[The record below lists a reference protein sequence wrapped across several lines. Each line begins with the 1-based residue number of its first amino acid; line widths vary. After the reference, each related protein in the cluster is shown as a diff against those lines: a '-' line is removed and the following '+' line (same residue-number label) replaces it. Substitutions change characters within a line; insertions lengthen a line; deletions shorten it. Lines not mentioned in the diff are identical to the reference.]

1 MKRIFEHPPEEQ
13 TGKRYWRSLG
23 ELSDTPEFRGWLE
36 REFPSGAAQLQG
48 DEWSRRGF
56 LKLMGASMALAGF
69 GLTSCRRPE
78 AHLVPF
84 TKSVEWAIP
93 GKALFYATAMPRR
106 TGALPLVV
114 TTHDGRPTKIDGNP
128 LHPASGGATD
138 VFAQASILDLYD
150 PARSKRFVEKGE
162 KDEKG
167 KKVENF
173 ERRDRFSFENYLAEL
188 RAKIAADGGA
198 GLAFLVEEVHSPT
211 RERLRAELLKV
222 YPRMRWCVY
231 DPLLT
236 EAQSFATQLSFGD
249 NVRLIP
255 RFERADVI
263 LALDSDFLDCG
274 EGDLAGVRAFSSRRR
289 VSAAKD
295 SMNRLYVVENR
306 FTLTGAMADH
316 RLRCPASQIPAF
328 TRALAGKIAAATK
341 DQGLASTIAT
351 LTEPANAMKF
361 DDQWLTE
368 CANDLM
374 AKPGASLVLAGSH
387 QPVVVQLMAYAIN
400 SALKN
405 VGATVIVREFV
416 RAPKTNSCLQL
427 AGEVNAG
434 RIKQLFIF
442 GGDPVYN
449 APKGLTIDRESH
461 APVDWPDLQKK
472 VPDVIRLGYYEDA
485 TSELSRWH
493 VPAAHYLEA
502 WGDALTS
509 DGAYL
514 AVQPMILPLFGGMSE
529 IELMNLLLGGPK
541 IEGPELVQETF
552 RASAPPGDFQAA
564 WSQLLRDGFASHV
577 ALKEKPPT
585 FNANNAGGVAHT
597 LWATASNP
605 TLDAPE
611 IVLTRSYSMDDGRY
625 INNGWLQE
633 LPDPV
638 TKLTWDNAALMSPVL
653 AKHLGVKSGD
663 LINIAITETTK
674 DANKN
679 PIRRELV
686 IAALISPGHADN
698 SISISLGYGRKKTGP
713 VGEEAGFNGFLL
725 RTSSNPHYIAV
736 DGKTVQAITVTTS
749 PTPKPTGTPTPAPSG
764 KQKQLH
770 TLGVYPLSIT
780 QDHWSIEG
788 RGLVREA
795 SIEKYREDPEFVKK
809 IAGDDHLPPK
819 LPSLYSHP
827 PLTADQQWGMSVD
840 LNVCT
845 GCSACIVAC
854 QSENNIPI
862 VGKLQVSHGR
872 AMHWLRLDRYYASA
886 KPFNQDRGEY
896 PEDPEMVHEP
906 MMCQHCENAPCETV
920 CPVNATVHSEDGLNV
935 MAYNRC
941 IGTRYCANNCPF
953 KVRRFNYFD
962 YNQRPIGKKKIGPIT
977 VFQEYLGPLT
987 EKGAPDTVKLQKN
1000 PNVTVRMRGVME
1012 KCTYCVQRIEE
1023 AKIAAKVRAG
1033 ASDKTLIP
1041 RDSFTSACAQACPTE
1056 AIVFGDVKDP
1066 ESRVSKMKMQD
1077 RNYRLLEYLNVKT
1090 RTSYLARIRN
1100 PNPKMPDAHKIGVA
1114 SLDHHGPTHAES
1126 SHAPKG
1132 QHDFNQHQH
1141 NEATPTPSSQPD
1153 HSHHD
1158 DAAPAASPSAT
1169 PEHQH

>member
-1 MKRIFEHPPEEQ
+1 
-13 TGKRYWRSLG
+13 
-23 ELSDTPEFRGWLE
+23 
-36 REFPSGAAQLQG
+36 
-48 DEWSRRGF
+48 
-56 LKLMGASMALAGF
+56 
-69 GLTSCRRPE
+69 
-78 AHLVPF
+78 
-84 TKSVEWAIP
+84 
-93 GKALFYATAMPRR
+93 MPRR

-173 ERRDRFSFENYLAEL
+173 ERRDRAYFENYLAEL
-188 RAKIAADGGA
+188 RTKIAADGGA

-249 NVRLIP
+249 NARLIP
-255 RFERADVI
+255 RFERADVV

-274 EGDLAGVRAFSSRRR
+274 EGDLAGIRAFSSRRR

-328 TRALAGKIAAATK
+328 TRALAGKIAVATK

-361 DDQWLTE
+361 DEQWLTE

-400 SALKN
+400 AALKN
-405 VGATVIVREFV
+405 VGATLIVREFT
-416 RAPKTNSCLQL
+416 RAPRTNSILQL
-427 AGEVNAG
+427 AGEMNAG

-461 APVDWPDLQKK
+461 APVDWPELQKK
-472 VPDVIRLGYYEDA
+472 VPDVVRLGYYEDA

-493 VPAAHYLEA
+493 VPAAHYLET
-502 WGDALTS
+502 WGDALTA

-529 IELMNLLLGGPK
+529 IELMNALLGR
-541 IEGPELVQETF
+541 PESRRAGTGAGNISRQRSSGGFPGGLVATCC
-552 RASAPPGDFQAA
+552 ATV
-564 WSQLLRDGFASHV
+564 LLRMSRSRRSRRRSTRTMPAAS
-577 ALKEKPPT
+577 LTRFGPPPP
-585 FNANNAGGVAHT
+585 
-597 LWATASNP
+597 NP

-611 IVLTRSYSMDDGRY
+611 IVLTRSYAMDDGRY

-653 AKHLGVKSGD
+653 AKHLGVETGD
-663 LINIAITETTK
+663 LINIAVTETTK
-674 DANKN
+674 DANKK
-679 PIRRELV
+679 PMRRELV

-736 DGKTVQAITVTTS
+736 DGKTIEAITVTTS
-749 PTPKPTGTPTPAPSG
+749 PTPQADGNSVHHPATPTSDG
-764 KQKQLH
+764 RRKQLH
-770 TLGVYPLSIT
+770 TLGKYALAIT

-827 PLTADQQWGMSVD
+827 PLDSRAAMGHERGPERLHRLQRLHRGLPEREQHPDRRQTPGEPRPRDALAAARS
-840 LNVCT
+840 LLRERERRSTRT
-845 GCSACIVAC
+845 GA
-854 QSENNIPI
+854 NIR
-862 VGKLQVSHGR
+862 K
-872 AMHWLRLDRYYASA
+872 
-886 KPFNQDRGEY
+886 N
-896 PEDPEMVHEP
+896 PEMVHEP

-977 VFQEYLGPLT
+977 VSR
-987 EKGAPDTVKLQKN
+987 N
-1000 PNVTVRMRGVME
+1000 
-1012 KCTYCVQRIEE
+1012 
-1023 AKIAAKVRAG
+1023 
-1033 ASDKTLIP
+1033 
-1041 RDSFTSACAQACPTE
+1041 TS
-1056 AIVFGDVKDP
+1056 GR
-1066 ESRVSKMKMQD
+1066 SRKKA
-1077 RNYRLLEYLNVKT
+1077 RRT
-1090 RTSYLARIRN
+1090 R
-1100 PNPKMPDAHKIGVA
+1100 
-1114 SLDHHGPTHAES
+1114 
-1126 SHAPKG
+1126 
-1132 QHDFNQHQH
+1132 
-1141 NEATPTPSSQPD
+1141 
-1153 HSHHD
+1153 
-1158 DAAPAASPSAT
+1158 
-1169 PEHQH
+1169 

>member
-1 MKRIFEHPPEEQ
+1 MKRVFEHPPEQ
-13 TGKRYWRSLG
+13 LTGKRYWRSLG

-36 REFPSGAAQLQG
+36 REFPAGAAQLEG
-48 DEWSRRGF
+48 DDWSRRGF

-84 TKSVEWAIP
+84 TKGVEWAIP
-93 GKALFYATAMPRR
+93 GKSLFYATAMPRR
-106 TGALPLVV
+106 TGAIPLVV

-138 VFAQASILDLYD
+138 AFAQASILDLYD

-162 KDEKG
+162 KTEGG
-167 KKVENF
+167 KKAENF
-173 ERRDRFSFENYLAEL
+173 ETRDRAAFEKYLTEL

-211 RERLRAELLKV
+211 RDRLRAELQKAF
-222 YPRMRWCVY
+222 PRMRWCVY

-236 EAQSFATQLSFGD
+236 EAQNFATQMSFGE
-249 NVRLIP
+249 NSRLIP
-255 RFERADVI
+255 RLDRADIV

-274 EGDLAGVRAFSSRRR
+274 DGDLAGVRAFSSRRR

-295 SMNRLYVVENR
+295 TMNRLYVVENR
-306 FTLTGAMADH
+306 YTLTGAMADH
-316 RLRCPASQIPAF
+316 RLRCPASQISAF
-328 TRALAGKIAAATK
+328 AFALAGKIAAATK
-341 DQGLASTIAT
+341 DSGLFTTIAT
-351 LTEPANAMKF
+351 LKAPEGAVEKF
-361 DDQWLTE
+361 DEQWLTE
-368 CANDLM
+368 VANDLL

-387 QPVVVQLMAYAIN
+387 QPVVVQFLVYAIN

-405 VGATVIVREFV
+405 IGTTLIIREFT
-416 RAPKTNSCLQL
+416 RHPKTNSILQL
-427 AGEVNAG
+427 AGEIGGG

-449 APKGLTIDRESH
+449 APRGITQDRETKG
-461 APVDWPDLQKK
+461 PVDWDDLQKR
-472 VPDVIRLGYYEDA
+472 VPDVVRLGHYEDA
-485 TSELSRWH
+485 TSVLSTWH

-502 WGDALTS
+502 WGDALTTE
-509 DGAYL
+509 GAYL
-514 AVQPMILPLFGGMSE
+514 AIQPMILPLFGGLSE
-529 IELMNLLLGGPK
+529 IELMNALLGAPK
-541 IEGPELVQETF
+541 VEGPELVQETF
-552 RASAPPGDFQAA
+552 RATAPPGDFATA
-564 WSQLLRDGFASHV
+564 WSRLLRDGFSSHV
-577 ALKEKPPT
+577 PLKEKPPA
-585 FNANNAGGVAHT
+585 FNANNAGGIAHT
-597 LWATASNP
+597 HWAPAPAP

-611 IVLTRSYSMDDGRY
+611 IVLVRSYAMDDGRY

-653 AKHLGVKSGD
+653 AKHLGVVTGD
-663 LINIAITETTK
+663 LVSIAITERGM
-674 DANKN
+674 DAQKKN
-679 PIRRELV
+679 IRRELV
-686 IAALISPGHADN
+686 IAVLISPGHADR
-698 SISISLGYGRKKTGP
+698 SITIPLGYGRKKTGP
-713 VGEEAGFNGFLL
+713 VGEEAGFNGYLL
-725 RTSSNPHYIAV
+725 RNSSNPHFISV
-736 DGKTVQAITVTTS
+736 DGKTVDRIQVT
-749 PTPKPTGTPTPAPSG
+749 KVAGTYA
-764 KQKQLH
+764 
-770 TLGVYPLSIT
+770 LSIT

-795 SIEKYREDPEFVKK
+795 TIEDYRKDPEFVKK
-809 IAGDDHLPPK
+809 IAEDAELPEK

-827 PLTADQQWGMSVD
+827 PLTAAHQWGMTVD

-962 YNQRPIGKKKIGPIT
+962 YNQRPIGKEKVLGLT
-977 VFQEYLGPLT
+977 VYQEYLGPLT
-987 EKGAPDTVKLQKN
+987 KKGAPDTVKLQKN

-1023 AKIAAKVRAG
+1023 AKIAAHVRAG
-1033 ASDKTLIP
+1033 ASSNTSIP

-1056 AIVFGDVKDP
+1056 AIVFGDVSDP
-1066 ESRVSKMKMQD
+1066 ESRVSKIKKQD
-1077 RNYRLLEYLNVKT
+1077 RNYQLLKYLNVNT

-1100 PNPKMPDAHKIGVA
+1100 PNPKMPDAGKIGVA
-1114 SLDHHGPTHAES
+1114 SLDHGH
-1126 SHAPKG
+1126 HAPVHPKAKHNAHG
-1132 QHDFNQHQH
+1132 HDK
-1141 NEATPTPSSQPD
+1141 
-1153 HSHHD
+1153 
-1158 DAAPAASPSAT
+1158 DAVKT
-1169 PEHQH
+1169 EEKH

>member
-1 MKRIFEHPPEEQ
+1 MKRVFEHPPEQ
-13 TGKRYWRSLG
+13 LTGKRYWRSLG

-36 REFPSGAAQLQG
+36 KEFPAGAAQLEG

-78 AHLVPF
+78 MHLVPF
-84 TKSVEWAIP
+84 TKSVEWTIP
-93 GKALFYATAMPRR
+93 GKALYYATAMPRR
-106 TGALPLVV
+106 TGALPLIAATV
-114 TTHDGRPTKIDGNP
+114 DGRPIKLEGNP

-138 VFAQASILDLYD
+138 AFAQASLLDLYD

-173 ERRDRFSFENYLAEL
+173 EARDRAAFEKYLAEL

-211 RERLRAELLKV
+211 RERLRAELQKT
-222 YPRMRWCVY
+222 YPKMRWCVY

-249 NVRLIP
+249 NARLVP
-255 RFERADVI
+255 RFERADVVV
-263 LALDSDFLDCG
+263 ALDSDFLDCG
-274 EGDLAGVRAFSSRRR
+274 EGDVAGVRAFSSRRR
-289 VSAAKD
+289 VGEAKEA
-295 SMNRLYVVENR
+295 MNRLYVAENR

-316 RLRCPASQIPAF
+316 RMRCPASQIPAF
-328 TRALAGKIAAATK
+328 TRALAGKIAIATK

-351 LTEPANAMKF
+351 LTEPVNAMPF
-361 DDQWLTE
+361 DDAWLTE
-368 CANDLM
+368 CAKDLM
-374 AKPGASLVLAGSH
+374 AKPGASLVVAGPH
-387 QPVVVQLMAYAIN
+387 QPVVVQLMVYAIN

-405 VGATVIVREFV
+405 IGATLIIREFV
-416 RAPKTNSCLQL
+416 RAPKTNSILQL
-427 AGEVNAG
+427 AGEINSG

-449 APKGLTIDRESH
+449 APKGLTLHVGKPDAAQAADREV
-461 APVDWPDLQKK
+461 APIDWADLQKS
-472 VPDVIRLGYYEDA
+472 VPDVVRLGYFEDA
-485 TSELSRWH
+485 TSELSKWH
-493 VPAAHYLEA
+493 VPAAHYLES

-514 AVQPMILPLFGGMSE
+514 AIQPMILPLFGGMSE
-529 IELMNLLLGGPK
+529 LELMNAVLGASK
-541 IEGPELVQETF
+541 VDGPELVQETF
-552 RASAPPGDFQAA
+552 RASAPPGDFTTA
-564 WSQLLRDGFASHV
+564 WSQLLRDGFATHI
-577 ALKEKPPT
+577 ALKDKPPT
-585 FNANNAGGVAHT
+585 FNSNNAGGVAHT
-597 LWATASNP
+597 LWATAPNP

-611 IVLTRSYSMDDGRY
+611 IVLTRSYAMDDGRY

-633 LPDPV
+633 LPDPI
-638 TKLTWDNAALMSPVL
+638 TKLTWDNAALMSPAM
-653 AKHLGVKSGD
+653 AKHLGVNTGD
-663 LINIAITETTK
+663 LVNIAVTETTK
-674 DANKN
+674 DSQQKN
-679 PIRRELV
+679 IRRELV

-698 SISISLGYGRKKTGP
+698 SISIALGYGRKKTGP
-713 VGEEAGFNGFLL
+713 IGEEAGFNGYLL
-725 RTSSNPHYIAV
+725 RTSSNPHYMAV
-736 DGKTVQAITVTTS
+736 DSKTIEAIRVTTAATPLAASS
-749 PTPKPTGTPTPAPSG
+749 PTPNSPTPNNTPKPAPM
-764 KQKQLH
+764 H
-770 TLGVYPLSIT
+770 TLGTYPLSIT

-795 SIEKYREDPEFVKK
+795 TVEKYREDPEFVKK
-809 IAGDDHLPPK
+809 IAGDEELPAK
-819 LPSLYSHP
+819 LPSIYSHP
-827 PLTADQQWGMSVD
+827 PLTAEQQWGMTVD

-845 GCSACIVAC
+845 GCSACVIAC

-862 VGKLQVSHGR
+862 VGKLQAGHGR
-872 AMHWLRLDRYYASA
+872 TMHWIRLDRYYASE

-896 PEDPEMVHEP
+896 PENPEIVHQA

-962 YNQRPIGKKKIGPIT
+962 YNQRPIGKKKIGPLE
-977 VFQEYLGPLT
+977 VYQEYIAPFT
-987 EKGAPDTVKLQKN
+987 EKGAPDTTKLQKN

-1023 AKIAAKVRAG
+1023 AKIAAHVKAG
-1033 ASDKTLIP
+1033 ASDKTRIP

-1066 ESRVSKMKMQD
+1066 ESRVSKIKMQD
-1077 RNYRLLEYLNVKT
+1077 RNYRLLEYLNVNT

-1100 PNPKMPDAHKIGVA
+1100 PNPKMPDANRIAVA
-1114 SLDHHGPTHAES
+1114 SLGNESHANGAKHDHDSMRHHEHAEM
-1126 SHAPKG
+1126 K
-1132 QHDFNQHQH
+1132 
-1141 NEATPTPSSQPD
+1141 
-1153 HSHHD
+1153 
-1158 DAAPAASPSAT
+1158 
-1169 PEHQH
+1169 PEEKP